1 MIVTVRKATSSIPF
15 KPNYHLSSII
25 YQLSCSNSH
34 LSFRN
39 MARNVTYSVSP
50 RINPRD
56 RETEPKY
63 YGHVQANG
71 DINLREMSERI
82 QQTCTVHKSDVFA
95 VLVALEDVITDA
107 LKNGE
112 IVRLG
117 DLGTLQIGIS
127 SKGALKEEDWEESLI
142 KKARINFRPG
152 TVLSNILGN
161 LTFTKVKP
169 RSSKA
174 DKEASVDGDGDA

>member
-1 MIVTVRKATSSIPF
+1 
-15 KPNYHLSSII
+15 
-25 YQLSCSNSH
+25 
-34 LSFRN
+34 

-56 RETEPKY
+56 KEAAPKY
-63 YGHVQANG
+63 YGHVQASG
-71 DINLREMSERI
+71 DIDLREMSERI

-107 LKNGE
+107 LRGGE

-127 SKGALKEEDWEESLI
+127 SKGAVTEKDYSDSLI
-142 KKARINFRPG
+142 TKTRINFRPG
-152 TVLSNILGN
+152 SALVGVLSG
-161 LTFTKVKP
+161 LTFAKVKP
-169 RSSKA
+169 RYTKDEESA
-174 DKEASVDGDGDA
+174 TEEGGEDLTD

>member
-1 MIVTVRKATSSIPF
+1 
-15 KPNYHLSSII
+15 
-25 YQLSCSNSH
+25 
-34 LSFRN
+34 

-56 RETEPKY
+56 KEAAPKF
-63 YGHVQANG
+63 YGHVQASG
-71 DINLREMSERI
+71 DINIREMSERI

-107 LKNGE
+107 LRGGE

-117 DLGTLQIGIS
+117 DLGTFQIGIS
-127 SKGALKEEDWEESLI
+127 SKGAVTEEDYDVSLI

-152 TVLSNILGN
+152 TALVGVLSNLS
-161 LTFTKVKP
+161 FQKVAVK
-169 RSSKA
+169 SSKA
-174 DKEASVDGDGDA
+174 DKEEEEEEPEEEA

>member
-1 MIVTVRKATSSIPF
+1 
-15 KPNYHLSSII
+15 
-25 YQLSCSNSH
+25 
-34 LSFRN
+34 

-56 RETEPKY
+56 KEAAPKF
-63 YGHVQANG
+63 YGHVQASG
-71 DINLREMSERI
+71 DIDIREMSERI

-107 LKNGE
+107 LKGGE

-127 SKGALKEEDWEESLI
+127 SKGAVTEEDYTDSLI

-152 TVLSNILGN
+152 LGLRGFLSGLSYKKVAVKHEKTEEEEQTPNEEGGED
-161 LTFTKVKP
+161 LT
-169 RSSKA
+169 
-174 DKEASVDGDGDA
+174 D

>member
-1 MIVTVRKATSSIPF
+1 
-15 KPNYHLSSII
+15 
-25 YQLSCSNSH
+25 
-34 LSFRN
+34 

-107 LKNGE
+107 LKGGE

-117 DLGTLQIGIS
+117 DLGSFQIGIS
-127 SKGALKEEDWEESLI
+127 SKGALTEDDYEESMI

-152 TVLSNILGN
+152 TALSGILTN
-161 LTFTKVKP
+161 LSFQKAKVRKSNEP
-169 RSSKA
+169 L
-174 DKEASVDGDGDA
+174 